1 MLPFCL
7 QVDGLADD
15 QNIDELHSVMNTYGT
30 VIDYEQ
36 NQGGGGVSVRF
47 Q

>member
-1 MLPFCL
+1 
-7 QVDGLADD
+7 
-15 QNIDELHSVMNTYGT
+15 VMNTYGT